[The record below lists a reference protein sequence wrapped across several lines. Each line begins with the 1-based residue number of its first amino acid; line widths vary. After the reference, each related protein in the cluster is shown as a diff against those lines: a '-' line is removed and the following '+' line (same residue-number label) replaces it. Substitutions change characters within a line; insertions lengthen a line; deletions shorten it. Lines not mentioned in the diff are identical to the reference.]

1 MNQRE
6 NTPEQQPRGERAPQH
21 AEPLPLVI
29 VTER

>member
-6 NTPEQQPRGERAPQH
+6 NTPEQWAQGERVPQS
-21 AEPLPLVI
+21 EPLPLVI